1 MTSEIL
7 DFSKEGITFLLPT
20 NDVLNNSDVDLQWQ
34 KRLDLVKDTIE
45 TRLDIFKQR
54 KGEVMFTDLND
65 FFLLLTNDI
74 FLV

>member
-74 FLV
+74 PLV